1 MKQDEKEARPRL
13 TCADVR
19 RTPTNEFTIR
29 TAIRAGRT
37 WKLGNKVWQ
46 DDWLAPV

>member
-19 RTPTNEFTIR
+19 RTPSKELTVR

-37 WKLGNKVWQ
+37 WKLGNKVAQ
-46 DDWLAPV
+46 DDWLTPV

>member
-1 MKQDEKEARPRL
+1 MKTDEKEARARL

-19 RTPTNEFTIR
+19 RTPSPELKIR
-29 TAIRAGRT
+29 SAVRAGRT
-37 WKLGNKVWQ
+37 WKLGNKIWQ